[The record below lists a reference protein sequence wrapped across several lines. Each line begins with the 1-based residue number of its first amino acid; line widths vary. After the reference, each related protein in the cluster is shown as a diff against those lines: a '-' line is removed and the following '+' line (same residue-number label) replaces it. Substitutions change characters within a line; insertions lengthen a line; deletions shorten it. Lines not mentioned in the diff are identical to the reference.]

1 MSALHGVIGAAVRRN
16 RIPRATHSLRLTFRQ
31 WLEAVY
37 NGAMY
42 LDRTYRPRRRTR
54 GLARFWPLLL
64 AAVIGV
70 ILYEEQ
76 PTWLV
81 PQSPL
86 PTPTPTRSAIFYQAS
101 AESALRAGNYAA
113 AFRAYNEMSRLEPT
127 NPDSFIALADLHLMF
142 QDVDK
147 ALQAAQRAVGVAPD
161 NPDALAAR
169 ARVLNWHEEN
179 DDAAIDAFDALEIN
193 PDHVRTLAVLGEI
206 YTDVGNREIAE
217 EYINQ
222 ALALDP
228 TDMLALRNRAYLLEM
243 RGDYEESAAAYEA
256 AIAAAPQRFDLYIEY
271 GRLLRVGLADFEK
284 AVEVYRQ
291 AVKVYEAPITLDAL
305 GDGLYNNGDHLQAVR
320 ELRKAVELDPNF
332 GFAQVHLGM
341 ALYARRNYEDAA
353 THLDKGLRLIGDRAR
368 VEQIYTGGLAF
379 VYKEPRDCDK
389 AIPWL
394 QKALELD
401 ATSSPAL
408 EGLERCSQQ

>member
-1 MSALHGVIGAAVRRN
+1 M
-16 RIPRATHSLRLTFRQ
+16 
-31 WLEAVY
+31 Y